1 MTETGNDAP
10 RAAVGAG
17 EPGAP
22 VPAETAP
29 GAAPPAERGADLV
42 RVDAEERKRNTDLR
56 EKTLEFERESAQ
68 RRHTLALR
76 VFTWGGGFIALLLA
90 VSLAFVFLGS
100 EPQSAYARELLR
112 SLGIALAGG
121 GAIQMVVQALRWLF
135 GR

>member
-1 MTETGNDAP
+1 MTETGNGAP
-10 RAAVGAG
+10 RAAAGAG

-29 GAAPPAERGADLV
+29 RAAAPAERGADLAWV
-42 RVDAEERKRNTDLR
+42 EAEERKRNADLR
-56 EKTLEFERESAQ
+56 EKTLEFERESAE

-76 VFTWGGGFIALLLA
+76 VFAWGGGFIALLLA

-100 EPQSAYARELLR
+100 EPQSAYAKDLLR

-121 GAIQMVVQALRWLF
+121 GALQMIVQTLRWLF